1 MSAAVAK
8 DATGKSASYLIGLD
22 DQPGAALLAGS
33 PDGGYVIA
41 PPSTHGSMK
50 QLGVSSLVPARHS
63 RAPSPPRT
71 FPLPRFLVSTR
82 HLVRSGSPCREA
94 TFRDLSIFSILCVIF
109 FEEVAAR

>member
-41 PPSTHGSMK
+41 PPSTLWFNEAAWRFIFSAG
-50 QLGVSSLVPARHS
+50 A
-63 RAPSPPRT
+63 T
-71 FPLPRFLVSTR
+71 FPGTVAPTHLPASAVSGLHTTFGSIR
-82 HLVRSGSPCREA
+82 IPVPRSN
-94 TFRDLSIFSILCVIF
+94 LS
-109 FEEVAAR
+109 

>member
-41 PPSTHGSMK
+41 PPSTHGSME

-63 RAPSPPRT
+63 RAPSPPRPSR
-71 FPLPRFLVSTR
+71 FRGFWSPHDIWFDPDPRAAQ
-82 HLVRSGSPCREA
+82 A